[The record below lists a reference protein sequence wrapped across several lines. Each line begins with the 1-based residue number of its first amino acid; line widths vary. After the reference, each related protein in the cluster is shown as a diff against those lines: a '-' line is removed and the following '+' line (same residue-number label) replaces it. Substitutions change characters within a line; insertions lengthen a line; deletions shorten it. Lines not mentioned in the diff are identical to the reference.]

1 MVVIGRHA
9 RIISR
14 SCFLMEQEFLKLQD
28 YRALQIASFQTVG
41 NGKSIASTLT
51 VLELEKD
58 DAED

>member
-1 MVVIGRHA
+1 
-9 RIISR
+9 
-14 SCFLMEQEFLKLQD
+14 MEREFLKGQD

-41 NGKSIASTLT
+41 NGKSIAFTWT

>member
-1 MVVIGRHA
+1 
-9 RIISR
+9 
-14 SCFLMEQEFLKLQD
+14 MEQEFLKVQVYRTLQM
-28 YRALQIASFQTVG
+28 ASFQTVG